1 MGQVRCLVLKV
12 RSDASNRV
20 RQDIQPAP
28 GLGVGG
34 RGTKIVKA
42 KDSFRKWIW
51 WFLGGIAALQ
61 LYFVRELLAAFAL
74 FALGFIAIGLC
85 VAAFYFLQKSWEAGV
100 GRVAASQHAWLL
112 ATRRAVATVEDWGR
126 RPIRRPD
133 SEPAH

>member
-1 MGQVRCLVLKV
+1 MWQG
-12 RSDASNRV
+12 
-20 RQDIQPAP
+20 IQPTP
-28 GLGVGG
+28 GLAVGG
-34 RGTKIVKA
+34 GGTEIVKA
-42 KDSFRKWIW
+42 KDSLRKWIW

-85 VAAFYFLQKSWEAGV
+85 VATFYFLLKGWAAGV
-100 GRVAASQHAWLL
+100 GWLADSQNAWIL

>member
-1 MGQVRCLVLKV
+1 M
-12 RSDASNRV
+12 
-20 RQDIQPAP
+20 P
-28 GLGVGG
+28 GWPSGG
-34 RGTKIVKA
+34 GGPKIVKA
-42 KDSFRKWIW
+42 KDSLRKWIW

-85 VAAFYFLQKSWEAGV
+85 VATFYFLLKAWQAGV
-100 GRVAASQHAWLL
+100 GWLADSQYAWLL
-112 ATRRAVATVEDWGR
+112 ATKRAVATVEDWGR

>member
-1 MGQVRCLVLKV
+1 MR
-12 RSDASNRV
+12 
-20 RQDIQPAP
+20 
-28 GLGVGG
+28 
-34 RGTKIVKA
+34 A
-42 KDSFRKWIW
+42 KDSLRKWIW

-85 VAAFYFLQKSWEAGV
+85 LAVLYFVQKVWEAGV
-100 GRVAASQHAWLL
+100 SRLAASQNAWIL
-112 ATRRAVATVEDWGR
+112 AARRGVATVEEWGR